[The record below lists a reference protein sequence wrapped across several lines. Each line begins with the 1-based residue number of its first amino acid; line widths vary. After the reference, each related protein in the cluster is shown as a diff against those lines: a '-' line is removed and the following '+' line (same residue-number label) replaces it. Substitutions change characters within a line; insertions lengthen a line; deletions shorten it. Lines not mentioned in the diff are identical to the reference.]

1 MRVQDAL
8 RIAGRPAREAQP
20 GRRPVVDLRVVEAGL
35 LALEQLLV
43 ADRVRELGEVA
54 LAHHDVVLDGLELVD
69 VLGERVDERAVDEDH
84 LVLRVV
90 DHVDELLGEQP
101 DVQGVQ
107 HGPHARR
114 REVGLEVVLA
124 VPGERRHPV
133 AVAHPELA
141 QPAAQPVDALAHLG
155 VGRARRPVVRERH
168 DLGVAVHAPH
178 PLQDEL
184 ERQRMVV
191 LHQPFEHRS
200 S

>member
-1 MRVQDAL
+1 MGVEDAL
-8 RIAGRPAREAQP
+8 RVAGRPARVAQP
-20 GRRPVVDLRVVEAGL
+20 GRRPVVDLRVVEARL

-43 ADRVRELGEVA
+43 ADRVRQLREVA

-69 VLGERVDERAVDEDH
+69 VLRERVHERAVHEDH

-114 REVGLEVVLA
+114 REVGLEVVLG

-133 AVAHPELA
+133 ALLHPELL
-141 QPAAQPVDALAHLG
+141 QPAAQPVDALADLG
-155 VGRARRPVVRERH
+155 IARARRAVARE
-168 DLGVAVHAPH
+168 A
-178 PLQDEL
+178 
-184 ERQRMVV
+184 
-191 LHQPFEHRS
+191 
-200 S
+200 